1 MGCISN
7 AECEREPERVNR
19 RNLGRKIFTCVT
31 FVFYLAFLVLSF
43 FLTFL
48 SKLLER
54 L

>member
-7 AECEREPERVNR
+7 TECEREPKRVNR
-19 RNLGRKIFTCVT
+19 RNWGRKIFTCVT
-31 FVFYLAFLVLSF
+31 FVFYLGFLILSF

-48 SKLLER
+48 SKVLER